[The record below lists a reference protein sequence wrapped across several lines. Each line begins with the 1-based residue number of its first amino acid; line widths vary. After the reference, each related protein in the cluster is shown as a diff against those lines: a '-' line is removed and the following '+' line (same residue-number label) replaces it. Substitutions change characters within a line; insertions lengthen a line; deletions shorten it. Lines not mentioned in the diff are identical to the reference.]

1 MLRDLARGSDVVI
14 PACVFGV
21 PLMAEL
27 IRAGVFERGFPPD
40 SGDSVVI
47 DFGEEWVAF
56 NVFKVRD
63 KWQCVED
70 RDANP
75 RILLLKDEDL
85 TPCTLRREAFFAL
98 MAGDLGLTGAVA
110 QLRTGLWELGR
121 KSRPGRDRTKVV
133 FAEACVPWE
142 EIALFVTQD
151 PFRSFCVLSAAT
163 YLDIP
168 PIGDKT
174 VVAGL
179 VTVKSG
185 NFTSSAFED
194 LEASGSLAASVTGV
208 DLDSTPPKLVI
219 MGEEFPM
226 PIHKGSPPIGLKYLA
241 MLIDRARESIPVWD
255 VFLAGHPGDSDNE
268 TAGDEDE
275 DDLAGSEEI
284 MTGGKFSDKRSSI
297 RPAWEDVD
305 MDAATRARV
314 SRDLAAKRGE
324 LESILKRGGTAG
336 KVITKLRED
345 IAALEQ
351 YLNAGQGA
359 GGRRRAIKHGDRD
372 KARDSVRGALKTVIK
387 HVARQSPQRA
397 DELEKSLDL
406 GYDVMFKPPPD
417 WGI

>member
-1 MLRDLARGSDVVI
+1 
-14 PACVFGV
+14 
-21 PLMAEL
+21 
-27 IRAGVFERGFPPD
+27 
-40 SGDSVVI
+40 
-47 DFGEEWVAF
+47 
-56 NVFKVRD
+56 
-63 KWQCVED
+63 
-70 RDANP
+70 
-75 RILLLKDEDL
+75 
-85 TPCTLRREAFFAL
+85 
-98 MAGDLGLTGAVA
+98 
-110 QLRTGLWELGR
+110 
-121 KSRPGRDRTKVV
+121 
-133 FAEACVPWE
+133 
-142 EIALFVTQD
+142 
-151 PFRSFCVLSAAT
+151 
-163 YLDIP
+163 
-168 PIGDKT
+168 
-174 VVAGL
+174 
-179 VTVKSG
+179 
-185 NFTSSAFED
+185 
-194 LEASGSLAASVTGV
+194 
-208 DLDSTPPKLVI
+208 
-219 MGEEFPM
+219 M